1 MTSGTAREFLPFLA
15 ANFFHSNPARNFVRV
30 ALYCLRV
37 VIVGWILNWEEKRHL
52 RRRAGS
58 RTSSVV
64 CQTEEE
70 LECFALKDTWIQ
82 TDD

>member
-1 MTSGTAREFLPFLA
+1 MK
-15 ANFFHSNPARNFVRV
+15 V

-52 RRRAGS
+52 RRAGS